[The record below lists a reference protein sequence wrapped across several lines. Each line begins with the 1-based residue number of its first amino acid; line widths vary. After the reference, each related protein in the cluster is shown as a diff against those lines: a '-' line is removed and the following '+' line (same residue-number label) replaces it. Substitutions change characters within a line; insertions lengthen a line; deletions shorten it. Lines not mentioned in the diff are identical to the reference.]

1 MTPTQIFQMILLAI
15 ILTGLGYV
23 IYAVGKFAGSKDNLN
38 DIQKN
43 MGVIFGV
50 TFALVLMLGIFS
62 YMYIR
67 TDPDVFVPFVL
78 FMLFVNME
86 ISLIS
91 VSASVLQKIE

>member
-1 MTPTQIFQMILLAI
+1 MILLAI
-15 ILTGLGYV
+15 ILTGLVYV
-23 IYAVGKFAGSKDNLN
+23 IYAVGQFAGSKDNLN

-67 TDPDVFVPFVL
+67 TDPDVFVPFTL

-86 ISLIS
+86 LSLIS

>member
-1 MTPTQIFQMILLAI
+1 MILLAI

-23 IYAVGKFAGSKDNLN
+23 IYAVGQFAGSKDNLN
-38 DIQKN
+38 EIQKN

-67 TDPDVFVPFVL
+67 TDPDVFVPFTL

-86 ISLIS
+86 LSLIS